1 MKKNNLPQFPESTK
15 IIELDKSWF
24 SFDLFWSSANKH
36 ETTVDNIVVIYML
49 EPQQEATDTLCKLFG
64 YDRVHKI
71 TIDNLN
77 EPEEKYILK
86 EGLRQL
92 EYYKAIS
99 ENKEFTLNAREL
111 YTNYL
116 KIPKQRVID
125 FHCKKYGTKL
135 VLKTIKKAYS
145 SKEIPNTVFHILRQM
160 VEYYEEKTSQ

>member
-1 MKKNNLPQFPESTK
+1 MKNNLPQFPESTK

-99 ENKEFTLNAREL
+99 ENKEFILSGREL

-116 KIPKQRVID
+116 KK
-125 FHCKKYGTKL
+125 F
-135 VLKTIKKAYS
+135 
-145 SKEIPNTVFHILRQM
+145 
-160 VEYYEEKTSQ
+160 